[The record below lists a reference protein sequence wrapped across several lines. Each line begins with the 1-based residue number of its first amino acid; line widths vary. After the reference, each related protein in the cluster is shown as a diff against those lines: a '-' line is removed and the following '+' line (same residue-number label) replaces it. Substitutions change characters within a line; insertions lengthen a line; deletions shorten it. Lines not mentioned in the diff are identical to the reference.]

1 MGNLG
6 FKDTVMS
13 SNLFKL
19 RIYLLELL
27 LILFVYGHLLINKL
41 LHKIFKVGFRL
52 GSVDGGVWRA
62 PKFIATATLF
72 KFMTLENTLL
82 CHKDIVWK

>member
-6 FKDTVMS
+6 FKDAVMS

-27 LILFVYGHLLINKL
+27 LILFVYGYLLVDKL
-41 LHKIFKVGFRL
+41 FHKSLKVRFRL
-52 GSVDGGVWRA
+52 GRIKGLLFHRKSRWVLGFGVWV
-62 PKFIATATLF
+62 KLG
-72 KFMTLENTLL
+72 
-82 CHKDIVWK
+82 V

>member
-19 RIYLLELL
+19 RIYLLEFLV
-27 LILFVYGHLLINKL
+27 ILFVYGQLLINKL

-52 GSVDGGVWRA
+52 GRIKGLLFHMKSKWVVGFGVWVIWR
-62 PKFIATATLF
+62 
-72 KFMTLENTLL
+72 
-82 CHKDIVWK
+82 V